1 MNTKKIILF
10 TILLM
15 IVISSLS
22 MVSAGLFGF
31 GETEKENVT
40 FNDDSNNA
48 LFTATADKGTYQK
61 SSSFSGSVVPSS
73 DSSIEYPRIGYTC
86 SFNGTE
92 LSVQYKPLTSYE
104 YALDYYS
111 GNSSYKV
118 TDNKDNFVYDGT
130 DSYGSHV
137 WRVVIS
143 DGKQGIIEVTKNEVT
158 DFNDEDFNLIKE
170 FIGTINPNVPDSIT
184 IEGIT
189 VNTK

>member
-1 MNTKKIILF
+1 MNTKQIILF

-73 DSSIEYPRIGYTC
+73 DSSI
-86 SFNGTE
+86 N
-92 LSVQYKPLTSYE
+92 
-104 YALDYYS
+104 
-111 GNSSYKV
+111 
-118 TDNKDNFVYDGT
+118 
-130 DSYGSHV
+130 
-137 WRVVIS
+137 
-143 DGKQGIIEVTKNEVT
+143 
-158 DFNDEDFNLIKE
+158 
-170 FIGTINPNVPDSIT
+170 
-184 IEGIT
+184 
-189 VNTK
+189 